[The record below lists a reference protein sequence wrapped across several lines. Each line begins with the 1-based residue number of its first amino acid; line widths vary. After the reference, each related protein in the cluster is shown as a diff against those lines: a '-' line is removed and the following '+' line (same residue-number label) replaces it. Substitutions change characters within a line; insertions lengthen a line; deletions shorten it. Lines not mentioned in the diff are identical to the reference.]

1 MKFKVLALGLLSFSS
16 FLLLGANFAK
26 KVSAQCVQADISIQS
41 NISGSK
47 QPTKRSNDV
56 VLESD
61 GSCTGN
67 SSVTTG
73 VQSNVGG
80 NGRVEQRRQV
90 RQRIQGG
97 SDNGT
102 GVNGT
107 TIQIKTN
114 PQIDVYNPAD
124 NLRR

>member
-16 FLLLGANFAK
+16 FLFLGANFTK

-41 NISGSK
+41 NISGSR
-47 QPTKRSNDV
+47 QPTERSNDV
-56 VLESD
+56 ILESN
-61 GSCTGN
+61 GPCTGN

-80 NGRVEQRRQV
+80 NGRVQQRRRV

-97 SDNGT
+97 SGNGS

-107 TIQIKTN
+107 TVQIKTN
-114 PQIDVYNPAD
+114 PQIDVFNPAD